1 MRWGHGGVP
10 AGGAHFQA
18 DVQVAF
24 LGDRGHGE
32 DDGGAVGCGVKTW
45 RRRRGDEGDEVRWEG
60 GMRDWAGY
68 LPPSSRM
75 TANPSVPYSLSRNFA
90 MWPAP
95 YIDVSSLRMEGCSF
109 TIRRLTSLPDASSS
123 NPNAQTKVRVGLN
136 SCSISAV
143 MACL

>member
-1 MRWGHGGVP
+1 MG
-10 AGGAHFQA
+10 
-18 DVQVAF
+18 
-24 LGDRGHGE
+24 RG
-32 DDGGAVGCGVKTW
+32 C
-45 RRRRGDEGDEVRWEG
+45 
-60 GMRDWAGY
+60 

-75 TANPSVPYSLSRNFA
+75 TANPLVPYSFSRNFA

-95 YIDVSSLRMEGCSF
+95 CIDVSSLRTEGCSF